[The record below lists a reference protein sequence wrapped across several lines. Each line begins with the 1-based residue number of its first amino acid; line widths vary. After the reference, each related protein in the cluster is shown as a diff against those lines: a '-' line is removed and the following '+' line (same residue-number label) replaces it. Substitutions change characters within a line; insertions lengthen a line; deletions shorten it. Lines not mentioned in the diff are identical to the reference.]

1 MYEAGKSGT
10 EIRRPELIPARQ
22 EQSDAAEL
30 ANDYKFSPV
39 CQLTLDRN
47 GCIRRLNLAA
57 CVLLKGEPAQLIN
70 VPFIAFVGK
79 AYCRLFLDHMAAA
92 INANREVC
100 TRLALSELTNA
111 VGPVELRSKA
121 SLDPTSGQLLC
132 RTAIVSLSPRRHRA
146 ATDFLSHQNGYEEW
160 FQLFSDA
167 AILEI
172 EGKIISANAGA
183 LDILGAKSVDEV
195 QGKKIWE
202 ILHSDSHESFAD
214 RISSLPEG
222 KSESSGVEVKFIR
235 SDGEEIIA
243 NVILRSVNFDGVF
256 AILIVARD
264 IVREREM
271 KEGLARANDF
281 AMQILANNS
290 IATAIL
296 SLKTER
302 FIAANEIFCRLTAI
316 PDEKIVGQPISV
328 IGLSTGEQGDFFRWC
343 VSGTDNREWDSR
355 LNRPDGSVLDILV
368 SAKRIPCRDESCLL
382 LMIQD
387 LTDLRRLRNDVVSI
401 SEAEQRRFGRDLHDS
416 HCQDLTAIAFFAETI
431 AAGLSPRDEEAVRQL
446 RMLVDMVQKSV
457 ENVHALAA
465 GLDSE
470 HIQDSGLGFA
480 LQELADSISRRFGL
494 ICEARIDPALENG
507 SFISA
512 IHIYRI
518 AQEAVSNAAKHG
530 HARTVT
536 LELRLDGDTG
546 LLQVTDDGT
555 GFVAE
560 EKSTGL
566 GLRTMQYRAS
576 IMEGKLRIDS
586 RPGSGTTVSCSF
598 PISTETRLARNDL
611 HVRTR
616 RAAR

>member
-1 MYEAGKSGT
+1 MYEAGKIGT
-10 EIRRPELIPARQ
+10 KIRRPELIPARQ
-22 EQSDAAEL
+22 EQSDTAAL

-57 CVLLKGEPAQLIN
+57 GVLLKGEPAQLID

-79 AYCRLFLDHMAAA
+79 AYCRLFLDHLATA
-92 INANREVC
+92 INANRKVC
-100 TRLALSELTNA
+100 TRLALSELTRA
-111 VGPVELRSKA
+111 VGPVELQSQA
-121 SLDPTSGQLLC
+121 SLDVTSGQLLC
-132 RTAIVSLSPRRHRA
+132 RTAIVSLSSRRHRG
-146 ATDFLSHQNGYEEW
+146 ATDFLSDQNGYEEW
-160 FQLFSDA
+160 FQLFFDA

-172 EGKIISANAGA
+172 EGKIISVNAGA
-183 LDILGAKSVDEV
+183 VDILGAKSADEI

-202 ILHSDSHESFAD
+202 ILHSDSHRSFAD
-214 RISSLPEG
+214 RISSLPQG
-222 KSESSGVEVKFIR
+222 KSESSGAEVKFIR

-264 IVREREM
+264 PVREREM
-271 KEGLARANDF
+271 KEGLVRAKDL
-281 AMQILANNS
+281 AAQILSNNS

-302 FIAANEIFCRLTAI
+302 FIAANEIFCRLTEI

-328 IGLSTGEQGDFFRWC
+328 IGLSIGDRGDFFRWC
-343 VSGTDNREWDSR
+343 VSGTDNRERESR
-355 LNRPDGSVLDILV
+355 INRPDGSVLDVLV
-368 SAKRIPCRDESCLL
+368 SAKRILSGEEGCLL

-431 AAGLSPRDEEAVRQL
+431 AAGLSKRDSELATQL
-446 RMLVDMVQKSV
+446 RALVDMVQKSA

-465 GLDSE
+465 GLDAE
-470 HIQDSGLGFA
+470 NIQYSGLGSA
-480 LQELADSISRRFGL
+480 LQELAARVSGRFGV
-494 ICEARIDPALENG
+494 ICKTKVDPALETG
-507 SFISA
+507 SFIPA
-512 IHIYRI
+512 IHVYRI

-530 HARTVT
+530 HARTIT
-536 LELRLDGDTG
+536 LEMRLDDNTG
-546 LLQVTDDGT
+546 VLEVADDGI
-555 GFVAE
+555 GFVPE
-560 EKSTGL
+560 EKFAGL

-576 IMEGKLRIDS
+576 VMEGKLRIDS
-586 RPGSGTTVSCSF
+586 SPGSGTMVSCSF
-598 PISTETRLARNDL
+598 PISTET
-611 HVRTR
+611 
-616 RAAR
+616 

>member
-1 MYEAGKSGT
+1 MRPGKIGT
-10 EIRRPELIPARQ
+10 KIRRPELIPARQ
-22 EQSDAAEL
+22 EQWDADAL

-57 CVLLKGEPAQLIN
+57 CVLLKGEPAQLVN

-92 INANREVC
+92 ISANREVC

-111 VGPVELRSKA
+111 VGPVELQSKTR
-121 SLDPTSGQLLC
+121 LDATSGQLLC
-132 RTAIVSLSPRRHRA
+132 RTAIVSLSSRRRRA
-146 ATDFLSHQNGYEEW
+146 ATDFLSDQSGYEEW

-172 EGKIISANAGA
+172 EGKIISVNAAA
-183 LDILGAKSVDEV
+183 LDILGAKSADEI
-195 QGKKIWE
+195 QGRRIWE
-202 ILHSDSHESFAD
+202 FLHSDSHRSFAD

-222 KSESSGVEVKFIR
+222 RSESSGAEVKFIR
-235 SDGEEIIA
+235 PDGEEIIA

-264 IVREREM
+264 LVREREM
-271 KEGLARANDF
+271 KEGLVRAKDL
-281 AMQILANNS
+281 ATQILSNNS

-328 IGLSTGEQGDFFRWC
+328 IGLGTGEQDDFFRSC

-355 LNRPDGSVLDILV
+355 INRPDGSVLDVLV
-368 SAKRIPCRDESCLL
+368 SAKRIVSGDESCLL

-431 AAGLSPRDEEAVRQL
+431 AAGLNKRDSELATQL

-457 ENVHALAA
+457 ENVHALAV
-465 GLDSE
+465 GLDAE
-470 HIQDSGLGFA
+470 NIQYSGLGSA
-480 LQELADSISRRFGL
+480 IQELAARTSRRFGL
-494 ICEARIDPALENG
+494 ICKANVDPALETG
-507 SFISA
+507 SARASIPA
-512 IHIYRI
+512 IHVYRI

-536 LELRLDGDTG
+536 LELRLDGNTG

-560 EKSTGL
+560 EKLSGL
-566 GLRTMQYRAS
+566 GLRTMRYRAS
-576 IMEGKLRIDS
+576 VMEGNLRIES

-598 PISTETRLARNDL
+598 PISTET
-611 HVRTR
+611 
-616 RAAR
+616 

>member
-1 MYEAGKSGT
+1 MRPGKIGT
-10 EIRRPELIPARQ
+10 KIRRPELIPARQ
-22 EQSDAAEL
+22 EQSDAAAL

-79 AYCRLFLDHMAAA
+79 AYYRLFLDHMAAV
-92 INANREVC
+92 INANRKVC
-100 TRLALSELTNA
+100 TRLALSELTGA
-111 VGPVELRSKA
+111 VGPVELQSKA
-121 SLDPTSGQLLC
+121 RLDATSGQLLC
-132 RTAIVSLSPRRHRA
+132 RTAIVSLSSRRRRA
-146 ATDFLSHQNGYEEW
+146 ATDFLRHQSGYEDC

-172 EGKIISANAGA
+172 EGRIISVNAA
-183 LDILGAKSVDEV
+183 AVDILGAKSADEI
-195 QGKKIWE
+195 QGRRIWE
-202 ILHSDSHESFAD
+202 FLHSDCHRSFAD

-222 KSESSGVEVKFIR
+222 RSESSGAEVKFSR
-235 SDGEEIIA
+235 PDGEEIIA

-264 IVREREM
+264 LVREGQM
-271 KEGLARANDF
+271 NEGLVRAKDL
-281 AMQILANNS
+281 ATQILSNNS

-316 PDEKIVGQPISV
+316 PDQKLVGQPISV

-343 VSGTDNREWDSR
+343 VSGTDNREWASR
-355 LNRPDGSVLDILV
+355 INRPDGSVLDVLV
-368 SAKRIPCRDESCLL
+368 SAKRIVSGDESCLL

-401 SEAEQRRFGRDLHDS
+401 SEAEQRRFGRDLHDG

-431 AAGLSPRDEEAVRQL
+431 AAGVSERDGELATQL
-446 RMLVDMVQKSV
+446 RMLVDMAQKSA

-465 GLDSE
+465 GLDAE
-470 HIQDSGLGFA
+470 NIQYSGLGSA
-480 LQELADSISRRFGL
+480 IQELAARISRRFGL
-494 ICEARIDPALENG
+494 ICKTNVDPALETRN
-507 SFISA
+507 SISA
-512 IHIYRI
+512 IHLYRI

-536 LELRLDGDTG
+536 LELRLDGNTG
-546 LLQVTDDGT
+546 VLKVTDDGI
-555 GFVAE
+555 GFVTE
-560 EKSTGL
+560 EKFAGL

-576 IMEGKLRIDS
+576 IMEGNLRIDS

-598 PISTETRLARNDL
+598 PISTET
-611 HVRTR
+611 
-616 RAAR
+616 

>member
-1 MYEAGKSGT
+1 MRPGKIGT
-10 EIRRPELIPARQ
+10 NIRRPELIPARQ
-22 EQSDAAEL
+22 EQSDADAL

-57 CVLLKGEPAQLIN
+57 CVLLKGEPAQLVN

-111 VGPVELRSKA
+111 VGPVELQSKTR
-121 SLDPTSGQLLC
+121 LDAASGQLLC
-132 RTAIVSLSPRRHRA
+132 RTAIVSLSSRRRRA
-146 ATDFLSHQNGYEEW
+146 ATDFFSDQSGYEEW

-172 EGKIISANAGA
+172 EGKIISVNAAA
-183 LDILGAKSVDEV
+183 LDILGAKSADEI
-195 QGKKIWE
+195 QGRRIWE
-202 ILHSDSHESFAD
+202 FLHSDSHRSFAD

-222 KSESSGVEVKFIR
+222 RSESSGAEVKFIR

-243 NVILRSVNFDGVF
+243 KVILRSVNFDGVF
-256 AILIVARD
+256 ATLIVARD
-264 IVREREM
+264 LVREREM
-271 KEGLARANDF
+271 KEGLVRAHDL
-281 AMQILANNS
+281 ATQILANNS

-316 PDEKIVGQPISV
+316 PNEKIVGQPISV

-343 VSGTDNREWDSR
+343 VSGTDNREWESR
-355 LNRPDGSVLDILV
+355 INRPDGSVLDVLV
-368 SAKRIPCRDESCLL
+368 SAKRILSGDESCLL

-431 AAGLSPRDEEAVRQL
+431 AAGLSKRDSELATQL

-457 ENVHALAA
+457 ENVHALAV
-465 GLDSE
+465 GLDAE
-470 HIQDSGLGFA
+470 NIQYSGLGSA
-480 LQELADSISRRFGL
+480 IQELAARISRRFGL
-494 ICEARIDPALENG
+494 ICKTNVDPALETR
-507 SFISA
+507 SSISA
-512 IHIYRI
+512 IHLYRI

-536 LELRLDGDTG
+536 LELRLDGNTG
-546 LLQVTDDGT
+546 VLKVTDDGI
-555 GFVAE
+555 GFVTE
-560 EKSTGL
+560 EKFAGL

-576 IMEGKLRIDS
+576 VMEGKLRIDS

-598 PISTETRLARNDL
+598 PISTET
-611 HVRTR
+611 
-616 RAAR
+616 